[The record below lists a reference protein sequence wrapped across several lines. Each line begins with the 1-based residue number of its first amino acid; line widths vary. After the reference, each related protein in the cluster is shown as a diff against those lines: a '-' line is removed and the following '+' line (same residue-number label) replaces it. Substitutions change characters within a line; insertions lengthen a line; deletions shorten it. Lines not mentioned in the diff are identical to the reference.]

1 MSIAKCHCTS
11 EGLKAAPHGDPSGA
25 NPMKGVCSYA
35 QGSACSTTAL
45 RAVTLLFGVACLPL
59 FYALHRR
66 LHPQTATVG
75 NSLGTVSVSIGL
87 VRDVALAVGCC

>member
-1 MSIAKCHCTS
+1 MAT
-11 EGLKAAPHGDPSGA
+11 LQLLTTWKAVFPY
-25 NPMKGVCSYA
+25 M

-66 LHPQTATVG
+66 LHLQTATVG
-75 NSLGTVSVSIGL
+75 NSLATVSMIM
-87 VRDVALAVGCC
+87 C